1 MASRYN
7 QKLVLRGFAENNL
20 ILIRNDI
27 GTTRPGEG
35 KLAANWKGPY
45 RVVEVLGNG
54 YYRLSELDGRE
65 LSRSW
70 HACNLR
76 KYYS

>member
-7 QKLVLRGFAENNL
+7 QKVVPRGFAENDL

-27 GTTRPGEG
+27 GTIRPREG

-45 RVVEVLGNG
+45 RVVKILGKG

-65 LSRSW
+65 LPRSW

-76 KYYS
+76 RYYS